1 MTREATELHNGYEI
15 PNLFYGT
22 YKVLDEI
29 LPCLDAALG
38 SGYRGIDTAAYFR
51 NERRIG
57 ESLKVLLPKY
67 ELARDNVFITTKL
80 PPKSYGAAAA
90 LSSLKMSLEALQLSY
105 LDLYMI
111 HWPGLQGVLPPGRIR
126 DSRGYMSD
134 LRRLTWQTLETMVI
148 LERPKTKV
156 KSDAP
161 TKSDMETSET
171 VIQGSGPYRIVRSL
185 GVCNYLPRHI
195 EELASYATIIP
206 CVIQYEFHPF
216 LSVKAQ
222 EHPMRRTCTR
232 LFPMQSVHFQ
242 CHTSLA
248 NGSRELLTSPI
259 ITEAASDL
267 QRTPAQVVLRWALEK
282 GHSVIARSSKPR
294 HIVENSRIFGWD
306 LDAHTVQK
314 IDAME
319 RNERYCWDPHAVL

>member
-1 MTREATELHNGYEI
+1 
-15 PNLFYGT
+15 
-22 YKVLDEI
+22 
-29 LPCLDAALG
+29 
-38 SGYRGIDTAAYFR
+38 
-51 NERRIG
+51 
-57 ESLKVLLPKY
+57 
-67 ELARDNVFITTKL
+67 
-80 PPKSYGAAAA
+80 
-90 LSSLKMSLEALQLSY
+90 MSLEALQLSY
-105 LDLYMI
+105 IDMYMI
-111 HWPGLQGVLPPGRIR
+111 HWPGLQGVLPPGRIK

-134 LRRLTWQTLETMVI
+134 LRRLSWQALETVVI

-161 TKSDMETSET
+161 TKSDVETSET
-171 VIQGSGPYRIVRSL
+171 VIQGSGPYRLVRSL

-195 EELASYATIIP
+195 EELASYATITP
-206 CVIQYEFHPF
+206 CVVQYEFHPF

-222 EHPMRRTCTR
+222 EHPMRRICTR

-259 ITEAASDL
+259 ITEAASEL

-282 GHSVIARSSKPR
+282 GHSVIAKSSKPR

-306 LDAHTVQK
+306 LDSNTVQK

-319 RNERYCWDPHAVL
+319 RNERYCWDPHAIL